1 LDRRPGLG
9 KTAQTSDGDDDQ
21 PVSYF
26 LLPGF
31 LDEHACAAVRE
42 AMDRGA
48 SDPAEVLEDAIEHQE
63 HVRRTLSIEVDA
75 ATLRLVE
82 DRLEALRERLSSRF
96 GAPLGPREGTGF
108 LRYLPGGF
116 YRPHRDRGDLPSWPG
131 AARRQ
136 IAVVLFLNS
145 AVDAGDAEGFR
156 GGVLRLYRDAPGAAP
171 VEPLE
176 ITPSAGTLVAFPAT
190 VLHEVTRVEGAI
202 RDAAVDWF
210 Y

>member
-1 LDRRPGLG
+1 LPLIQPSEIVHVAPGVLPPEVCGAIRR
-9 KTAQTSDGDDDQ
+9 
-21 PVSYF
+21 
-26 LLPGF
+26 
-31 LDEHACAAVRE
+31 

-48 SDPAEVLEDAIEHQE
+48 SDPAEVLEDAIEHQD

-75 ATLRLVE
+75 ATLQLVE
-82 DRLEALRERLSSRF
+82 DRLEALRAGLSSRF
-96 GAPLGPREGTGF
+96 GLPLGPREGTGF

-136 IAVVLFLNS
+136 LAVVLFLNS
-145 AVDAGDAEGFR
+145 AVDAGDADGFT
-156 GGVLRLYRDAPGAAP
+156 GGTLRLFRDAPGAVP
-171 VEPLE
+171 VEPIE
-176 ITPSAGTLVAFPAT
+176 ITPSAGTLVAFSAT
-190 VLHEVTRVEGAI
+190 VLHEVTRVDGAI

>member
-1 LDRRPGLG
+1 
-9 KTAQTSDGDDDQ
+9 
-21 PVSYF
+21 
-26 LLPGF
+26 
-31 LDEHACAAVRE
+31 
-42 AMDRGA
+42 
-48 SDPAEVLEDAIEHQE
+48 
-63 HVRRTLSIEVDA
+63 VRRTLSIEVDP

-82 DRLEALRERLSSRF
+82 DRLESLREGLSSRF
-96 GAPLGPREGTGF
+96 GMPLGPREGTGF

-145 AVDAGDAEGFR
+145 AVDAGDADGFS

-171 VEPLE
+171 VD
-176 ITPSAGTLVAFPAT
+176 IVPSAGTLVAFPAA
-190 VLHEVTRVEGAI
+190 VLHEVTRVNGAI